1 MESRH
6 DSENAERIL
15 YNMRPKELVSA
26 GVTPELLALHL
37 HRRQGSESSLCPK
50 SRVWGLLMYGL
61 VKTQAGDPKCS
72 QSIAD
77 LSLCSGLRW
86 SWGQNVAQGQRG
98 WPGICYLQGNMRLSL
113 LCQLLGC
120 PVQSMLDGENPTEL
134 LLNVPAALPF
144 LSPAVPRV
152 CCPQQLPPFPE
163 PPPLALCPSPGG
175 SDQEGLPA
183 GRSGV

>member
-120 PVQSMLDGENPTEL
+120 S
-134 LLNVPAALPF
+134 
-144 LSPAVPRV
+144 
-152 CCPQQLPPFPE
+152 
-163 PPPLALCPSPGG
+163 
-175 SDQEGLPA
+175 
-183 GRSGV
+183 